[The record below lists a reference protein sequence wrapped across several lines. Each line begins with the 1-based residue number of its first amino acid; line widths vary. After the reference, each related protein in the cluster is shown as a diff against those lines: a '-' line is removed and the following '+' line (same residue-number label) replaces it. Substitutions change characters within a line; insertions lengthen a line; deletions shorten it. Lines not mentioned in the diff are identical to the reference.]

1 MTPLSTPGVVHL
13 PHHQDYQQS
22 EQAFQAKEAWLVHQR
37 ANGKDVA
44 MVLDPMLNTTT
55 VC

>member
-1 MTPLSTPGVVHL
+1 MSTPGVVHL

-22 EQAFQAKEAWLVHQR
+22 EQAFKAKEAGLVHQR
-37 ANGKDVA
+37 ANGKDAAV
-44 MVLDPMLNTTT
+44 VFDPMMNITT